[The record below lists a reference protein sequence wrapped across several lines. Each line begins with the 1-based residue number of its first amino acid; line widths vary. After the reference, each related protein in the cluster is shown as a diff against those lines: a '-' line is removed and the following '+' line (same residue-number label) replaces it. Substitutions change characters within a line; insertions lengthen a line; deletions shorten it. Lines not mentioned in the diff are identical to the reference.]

1 LIDEDSLRGQWHDVV
16 VQVDWS
22 NKNGSLMVWVDGVR
36 KAQFRG
42 KTCSSCRVYFSYGIA
57 REQLV
62 RFNQAYPGTALPTQV
77 VYYTNMRRSRLVTG
91 LKLADESSV
100 ALEGHESTPDP
111 AVSAEETVTKPD
123 ATTETPLPTVVS
135 ETVDTPPIS
144 ESVPTQKPPT
154 DTISEDDRP

>member
-1 LIDEDSLRGQWHDVV
+1 V

-42 KTCSSCRVYFSYGIA
+42 RTCSSCRVYFSYGIA
-57 REQLV
+57 REQIV

-91 LKLADESSV
+91 LKLADEPSV

-111 AVSAEETVTKPD
+111 AASAEETVTKTE
-123 ATTETPLPTVVS
+123 ATTAETSSPTVVS
-135 ETVDTPPIS
+135 ETVDTPPVS

-154 DTISEDDRP
+154 DTVSVDDRP

>member
-1 LIDEDSLRGQWHDVV
+1 
-16 VQVDWS
+16 
-22 NKNGSLMVWVDGVR
+22 M
-36 KAQFRG
+36 
-42 KTCSSCRVYFSYGIA
+42 
-57 REQLV
+57 

>member
-1 LIDEDSLRGQWHDVV
+1 
-16 VQVDWS
+16 
-22 NKNGSLMVWVDGVR
+22 
-36 KAQFRG
+36 
-42 KTCSSCRVYFSYGIA
+42 
-57 REQLV
+57 
-62 RFNQAYPGTALPTQV
+62 
-77 VYYTNMRRSRLVTG
+77 MRRSRLVTG

-111 AVSAEETVTKPD
+111 AVAAEETVTKTEATKSD